1 MPCLSLQA
9 FLVYAPAF
17 SFPSPALLQL
27 SCLSSYCCSAA
38 SLLSSSCIT
47 FFCWTFFP
55 FLSIFISL
63 GHSVNN
69 LSCCPEVPLFFA
81 VISQYPCPDEY
92 GLHYRLHLSLILSK
106 SCQPPPPDIRR
117 QITQDRKTLLIK
129 LFIFSTC

>member
-1 MPCLSLQA
+1 MPFLSLQD
-9 FLVYAPAF
+9 FLVKAPAF

-63 GHSVNN
+63 GHSLRITFLVVQRFHSSS
-69 LSCCPEVPLFFA
+69 LSFLNTPALMSMVCIIAFTFLSSSVSPVSLPLRTYA
-81 VISQYPCPDEY
+81 GKSHKI
-92 GLHYRLHLSLILSK
+92 GKHY
-106 SCQPPPPDIRR
+106 
-117 QITQDRKTLLIK
+117 
-129 LFIFSTC
+129 